1 MEIQFIF
8 SRNHFTSEALQF
20 TQVKIN
26 ICWDFHITFLTSCW
40 KEAADHMR
48 VKAIKHE
55 LQLFSYKY
63 LDRGRKLQPIL
74 ILKTLGIV
82 MQEKRAPSNKE
93 ISYTYSAFWLQCSC
107 KLKKKN
113 YHCKGTCRYNIFL
126 LPLFFFPFSVS
137 SVQCITVKMGC
148 C

>member
-55 LQLFSYKY
+55 LQLFSQKY

-107 KLKKKN
+107 KLKRKITIAREHVDII
-113 YHCKGTCRYNIFL
+113 YSSS
-126 LPLFFFPFSVS
+126 PFFFFHSVS
-137 SVQCITVKMGC
+137 AVCSVLQ
-148 C
+148 